1 MVLMY
6 PTMDISSPVSGTR
19 SGLEEGD
26 VEERMGMPVDVEIR
40 DNTWDEL
47 DDVATARDTTV
58 SALADRILSRWLE
71 KHYESIM
78 AKAEEQPEA
87 EQDSE
92 E

>member
-1 MVLMY
+1 
-6 PTMDISSPVSGTR
+6 VSRLR
-19 SGLEEGD
+19 SGLEETGVQEMID
-26 VEERMGMPVDVEIR
+26 TPVDIEIR
-40 DNTWDEL
+40 DNTWDML
-47 DDVATARDTTV
+47 DDVATVKDSTV

-78 AKAEEQPEA
+78 AKAEQQPEA

>member
-1 MVLMY
+1 MSR
-6 PTMDISSPVSGTR
+6 PRGGPEDIGVQEVMAT
-19 SGLEEGD
+19 
-26 VEERMGMPVDVEIR
+26 PVDIEVR

-78 AKAEEQPEA
+78 AKAEQQPEA
-87 EQDSE
+87 EQDPE

>member
-1 MVLMY
+1 MSR
-6 PTMDISSPVSGTR
+6 PRG
-19 SGLEEGD
+19 GLEDIGVQE
-26 VEERMGMPVDVEIR
+26 VMPTPVDIEVR

-47 DDVATARDTTV
+47 DDVATARDMTV

-78 AKAEEQPEA
+78 AKAEQQPEA

>member
-1 MVLMY
+1 
-6 PTMDISSPVSGTR
+6 MDISSPVSGPR
-19 SGLEEGD
+19 SGLEESC
-26 VEERMGMPVDVEIR
+26 VQEMMGMPVDIEIR
-40 DNTWDEL
+40 DNTWDML

-78 AKAEEQPEA
+78 AKTEQQAEVEE
-87 EQDSE
+87 DSE

>member
-1 MVLMY
+1 MSR
-6 PTMDISSPVSGTR
+6 PRG
-19 SGLEEGD
+19 GLEDIGVQE
-26 VEERMGMPVDVEIR
+26 VMPTPVDIEVR

-78 AKAEEQPEA
+78 AKAEQQPEA